1 MRCGKRRWRR
11 SPGWWT
17 SLSTATSAPDGC
29 RAALASEAGQYA
41 RPSPDLHSVPSAEA
55 YSFLACFRL
64 TGYYGRAASGK
75 PMRDRRREYLEAYQV
90 WQAQL
95 QALHGVL
102 LEGRRLE
109 PPKLKALLNR
119 GAR

>member
-1 MRCGKRRWRR
+1 M
-11 SPGWWT
+11 
-17 SLSTATSAPDGC
+17 
-29 RAALASEAGQYA
+29 
-41 RPSPDLHSVPSAEA
+41 
-55 YSFLACFRL
+55 
-64 TGYYGRAASGK
+64 GRAASGK
-75 PMRDRRREYLEAYQV
+75 PMRDRKREYLEAYQV

-119 GAR
+119 GARAKDRYDRARRALLGLSEEE